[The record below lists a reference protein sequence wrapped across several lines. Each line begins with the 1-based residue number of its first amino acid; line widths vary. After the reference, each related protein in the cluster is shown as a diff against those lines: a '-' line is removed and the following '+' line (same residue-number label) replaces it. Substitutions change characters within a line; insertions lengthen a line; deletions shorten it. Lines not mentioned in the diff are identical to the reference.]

1 VPSPTERRATF
12 DASLLDDTAPRA
24 ARLVAMSLI
33 EDLAIQRER
42 LSAERG
48 SETLHDFRVA
58 LRRLRSWLRALEP
71 SLEDSLPR
79 ACVRRLRRMAR
90 ESNAGRDAEVFLG
103 WLTTTEGQLAPKDRR
118 AVQWLIERF
127 QRQEREAES
136 ELEARLKRDFQRTR
150 ERLEDRLS
158 TYRVVAHVHGGVR
171 EALFASVIAE
181 LLLELGDDLKRRLKR
196 IRVVDDVDEAHQ
208 ARIAGKRLRYLLEPI
223 APHVV
228 GGPALL
234 AQLKGLQDVLGDL
247 HDAHVWLTVLRH
259 VVADIAFEEGRR
271 MATLLT
277 ESQRKQKRP
286 PRSAAPP
293 RAGLVAL
300 GRMAHERAIGA
311 FQRFSSQWVDGN
323 AKDFHRSIHAM
334 ADRLAARAP
343 SAVEIERKFL
353 LTRLPES
360 MPGAKSLVIEQG
372 YLPGDRLVER
382 LRSVQVGE
390 RRTYYRTVKIG
401 SGLVRTELEDE
412 TSGVIF
418 RKMWPM
424 TKGKRLTKK
433 RHRIPNGDF
442 TWEVD
447 EFTDRDLV
455 LAEVELP
462 AADTPVEIPDWL
474 QPFVEREVTGEVAY
488 LNSTLAR

>member
-1 VPSPTERRATF
+1 
-12 DASLLDDTAPRA
+12 
-24 ARLVAMSLI
+24 
-33 EDLAIQRER
+33 
-42 LSAERG
+42 
-48 SETLHDFRVA
+48 
-58 LRRLRSWLRALEP
+58 
-71 SLEDSLPR
+71 
-79 ACVRRLRRMAR
+79 
-90 ESNAGRDAEVFLG
+90 
-103 WLTTTEGQLAPKDRR
+103 
-118 AVQWLIERF
+118 
-127 QRQEREAES
+127 
-136 ELEARLKRDFQRTR
+136 
-150 ERLEDRLS
+150 
-158 TYRVVAHVHGGVR
+158 
-171 EALFASVIAE
+171 
-181 LLLELGDDLKRRLKR
+181 
-196 IRVVDDVDEAHQ
+196 
-208 ARIAGKRLRYLLEPI
+208 
-223 APHVV
+223 
-228 GGPALL
+228 
-234 AQLKGLQDVLGDL
+234 
-247 HDAHVWLTVLRH
+247 
-259 VVADIAFEEGRR
+259 
-271 MATLLT
+271 
-277 ESQRKQKRP
+277 
-286 PRSAAPP
+286 
-293 RAGLVAL
+293 
-300 GRMAHERAIGA
+300 MAHERAIGA

-433 RHRIPNGDF
+433 RHRIPNGDR